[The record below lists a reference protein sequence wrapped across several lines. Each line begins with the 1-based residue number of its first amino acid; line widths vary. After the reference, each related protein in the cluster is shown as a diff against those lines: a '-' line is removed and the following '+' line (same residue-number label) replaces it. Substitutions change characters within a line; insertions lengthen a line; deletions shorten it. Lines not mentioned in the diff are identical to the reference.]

1 MARQIKSSDIFEGDI
16 FENVRQ
22 SASKTIDMLDKM
34 NNELKVTAQTMKKE
48 LGGLKLDSLSSIKQ
62 LIKLTEQANKIS
74 KESATIN
81 KARTDAMSAKTK
93 AELEA
98 LAIEKQKQQVAQES
112 IKTEREQLR
121 LTKDLEKAEKAK
133 LKEEE
138 RAAKVARD
146 EANAYKQLE
155 RNTRNLKNES
165 KRLGAEL
172 LLLEQA
178 GRKNTKEWYALQNQ
192 YNQTTRA
199 AQQGDAQLKKLDK
212 TVGDNFRNVGNYA
225 SAVNKLSGFLGQ
237 LGIAFGFGAAVR
249 YTFNTIKEFDQ
260 GIANLASVLGKSRS
274 EIQALEK
281 DARRLGE
288 TTKFTAGEVAQM
300 QTEFAK
306 LGFNETE
313 ILNATESTLA
323 LAGATGTEL
332 GRAAEVAGATL
343 RGFGLNSREMKRV
356 NDVMAKSF
364 STSALDMEKFA
375 ESMKYVA
382 PVAKSA
388 GVTLEETTAMLGKLA
403 DSGIRGSQA
412 GTSLRRILT
421 DMAATGKPAQQALA
435 ELSEKGI
442 TLSDAM
448 DEVGRNAQT
457 SLLVLTKNKD
467 GIDKLTST
475 LDLAAEKFT
484 KNDFFKEAKKSGMT
498 FDKALSE
505 INKSEDKSA
514 KATEIFGNSMGQ
526 LALQMAE
533 TGKTSKDLQA
543 ELDKASDAS
552 QKMAET
558 QLNTL
563 GGSMALL
570 KSAIEA
576 QILGFDSASK
586 SSERFRTVIKFLAAN
601 MGTIVTLIGKVIMYY
616 GLYRAMLIAVA
627 AKQYLFNGGLLQSV
641 KNMGEV
647 FKSTKQVTEGT
658 KQMATGMQAA
668 GRSMTAIPWMAVIA
682 LAYELGKALYEAA
695 SGAEELRKQ
704 KELNAQ
710 YDAQAEKLANSR
722 AQGRAR
728 DVEKQVAEEQRLAN
742 QRLAAAKTEKERIKI
757 QEEFLEFKNEL
768 IKSTRDE
775 VIEDVKLNR
784 EKRKQYSEDL
794 EFAKDYK
801 KQLEQIRK
809 ERDEAATDEFGRRIG
824 PVSSRTDISR
834 EEAKRLEE
842 IAKSLKLQSTDVN
855 DIIRILNANLVATGK
870 KIKIYND
877 EWLSL
882 NETLKDNTSDLIV
895 NDIEQDKNNDSKK
908 EGTKTLKEYKTE
920 LKDINE
926 YLTEQNELLAS
937 IDRLETEKTIQAKQD
952 EIDAL
957 LANDIKYATESGNVQ
972 VDALERL
979 IEEKFQLEK
988 NAILN
993 EQKEKLKLIEQG
1005 YTEQSRKERE
1015 ELIKNRDELLKQE
1028 GISAK
1033 DKEKIQKDYE
1043 NQLEQIRMNDLQRNA
1058 DYKLKEK
1065 ELKLQTD
1072 KEIVNL
1078 DKQKAEQI
1086 ESVNDQLFEAQSS
1099 YYEKLNE
1106 KSREALEKE
1115 LEDQKKAAEIR
1126 KELFQL
1132 GTEYFIKKSE
1142 ERIKQIEKEIA
1153 AAENQYETLKQLAIQ
1168 GNIDA
1173 KESLAE
1179 QQRIIA
1185 EANKRKEKEERRKQ
1199 RLQLLNTAFQTYNSK
1214 LEQDSKNPLTE
1225 TIRDIG
1231 LLRAFIETIPA
1242 FEKGTEDTGVNG
1254 KGVDG
1259 KGGFH
1264 AILHPNERV
1273 IPKSMNQKIGS
1284 MSNEQLTKLAQEYQ
1298 NGRIIKPNEQIG
1310 SALDTAVLI
1319 NKLDELTQTIKLKPE
1334 TNIELGEI
1342 TQSMME
1348 VVKSTKK
1355 GNTTTYN
1362 RYKIRK

>member
-48 LGGLKLDSLSSIKQ
+48 LGGLKLDSLSSIKE

-112 IKTEREQLR
+112 IKTEREQLK

-138 RAAKVARD
+138 KAAKIARD

-155 RNTRNLKNES
+155 RNTRDLKNES

-225 SAVNKLSGFLGQ
+225 SAVNKLTGFLGQ
-237 LGIAFGFGAAVR
+237 LGIAFGFGAVVR

-260 GIANLASVLGKSRS
+260 GMANLASVLGKSRS
-274 EIQALEK
+274 EIGALEK

-343 RGFGLNSREMKRV
+343 RGFGLDSREMQRV

-364 STSALDMEKFA
+364 SSSALDMEKFA

-388 GVTLEETTAMLGKLA
+388 GLSLEETTAMLGKLA

-412 GTSLRRILT
+412 GTSLRRIIT
-421 DMAATGKPAQQALA
+421 DMAMTGKPAKQALE
-435 ELSEKGI
+435 ELAEKGI

-448 DEVGRNAQT
+448 DEVGRTAQT
-457 SLLVLTKNKD
+457 SLLVLSKNMP
-467 GIDKLTST
+467 GIEKLTET
-475 LDLAAEKFT
+475 LEDAEGAA
-484 KNDFFKEAKKSGMT
+484 
-498 FDKALSE
+498 
-505 INKSEDKSA
+505 
-514 KATEIFGNSMGQ
+514 
-526 LALQMAE
+526 
-533 TGKTSKDLQA
+533 QA
-543 ELDKASDAS
+543 
-552 QKMAET
+552 MAET

-570 KSAIEA
+570 TSAIEA
-576 QILGFDSASK
+576 QILGLDSASK
-586 SSERFRTVIKFLAAN
+586 SSEKFRSVIKFLAAN
-601 MGTIVTLIGKVIMYY
+601 MGTIVTIIGKVITYY
-616 GLYRAMLIAVA
+616 GLYRAMLIAIA
-627 AKQYLFNGGLLQSV
+627 AKQYLFNGGLIQSV
-641 KNMGEV
+641 KNMGSV
-647 FKSTKQVTEGT
+647 FKSTQQVTQGT
-658 KQMATGMQAA
+658 QQMAAGMQSA
-668 GRSMTAIPWMAVIA
+668 GKAMTAIPWMAIIA
-682 LAYELGKALYEAA
+682 LAYELGSMYYRIA
-695 SGAEELRKQ
+695 SGAAEAEEAQKKLDKYNALSEKYATARSTERGRTLE
-704 KELNAQ
+704 KELNA
-710 YDAQAEKLANSR
+710 L
-722 AQGRAR
+722 
-728 DVEKQVAEEQRLAN
+728 QRKKNLE
-742 QRLAAAKTEKERIKI
+742 LSTAKTTQQKAEIETKYLKLKEDLIKATNDEIIGDIDSVRKRRKSYEEDIKI
-757 QEEFLEFKNEL
+757 LKG
-768 IKSTRDE
+768 
-775 VIEDVKLNR
+775 
-784 EKRKQYSEDL
+784 
-794 EFAKDYK
+794 YK
-801 KQLEQIRK
+801 KMMDDRTITM
-809 ERDEAATDEFGRRIG
+809 DELKLSQQKAI
-824 PVSSRTDISR
+824 
-834 EEAKRLEE
+834 E
-842 IAKSLKLQSTDVN
+842 IAKKYNIKFDSLTDLLQNLQGAYSG
-855 DIIRILNANLVATGK
+855 ANT
-870 KIKIYND
+870 KIKIYN
-877 EWLSL
+877 EEL
-882 NETLKDNTSDLIV
+882 NFTSELLKDASNEVDVNSNSTDENT
-895 NDIEQDKNNDSKK
+895 ESKK
-908 EGTKTLKEYKTE
+908 EGTKALKEYKTE

-937 IDRLETEKTIQAKQD
+937 IDRLETEKAIDLKQG
-952 EIDAL
+952 EIDVAL
-957 LANDIKYATESGNVQ
+957 SNAIAKAKETGEILSGVAGYLDEQ
-972 VDALERL
+972 TGEIVFGDQLTDVEKL

-988 NAILN
+988 NAII
-993 EQKEKLKLIEQG
+993 EQQKEKLKLIEQG

-1028 GISAK
+1028 GISAE
-1033 DKEKIQKDYE
+1033 DKAKIEKDYQ

-1078 DKQKAEQI
+1078 EKAKGDQI
-1086 ESVNDQLFEAQSS
+1086 IDVNDRLYEAQSS

-1214 LEQDSKNPLTE
+1214 VEQGSKNPLTE